1 LGTILRWFYD
11 GGTRH
16 RAYLRHGEEPVNA
29 RLELVIGAGRWQ
41 AAVRV
46 APETSLDDYS
56 EQRLAEIA
64 RELRSREP
72 VSDPVPGAVAACA

>member
-16 RAYLRHGEEPVNA
+16 RAYLRHGDEQPDA
-29 RLELVIGAGRWQ
+29 QMELVIGAGGWQ
-41 AAVRV
+41 AAVPV
-46 APETSLDDYS
+46 APETALEDYT

-64 RELRSREP
+64 RVLRQA
-72 VSDPVPGAVAACA
+72 GQAAGLQLLAAGGD

>member
-16 RAYLRHGEEPVNA
+16 RAYLRHGEAAIAEQ
-29 RLELVIGAGRWQ
+29 LELVIGAGEWQ
-41 AAVRV
+41 AAMPV

-64 RELRSREP
+64 RALRGVLS
-72 VSDPVPGAVAACA
+72 